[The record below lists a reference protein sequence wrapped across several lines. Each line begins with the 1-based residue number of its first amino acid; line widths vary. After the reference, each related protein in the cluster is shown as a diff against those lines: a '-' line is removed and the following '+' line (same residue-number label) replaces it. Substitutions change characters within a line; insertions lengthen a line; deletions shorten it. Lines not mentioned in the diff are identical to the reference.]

1 MPLSIETV
9 PGKHADVKA
18 IPSRAALGRELGEAR
33 RAIGRAVRLVLE
45 HVPGMTAVNV
55 ALVVVQGLLPLAA
68 LYVMKLVIDA
78 VTAAASAPERGPA
91 IASVLVLVGAA
102 AAVALLT
109 AACRALASYTAEVQ
123 ALVLTDI
130 ITDQVHA
137 HSVRI
142 DLAYY
147 EDPAYWNSLHRAQAE
162 GPYRLGMIVNDLV
175 RVGQNGLS
183 VVAVGGF
190 IVSFS
195 PVVGLVLIG
204 AGLPAAL
211 SQIWFSRRLYDLRLA
226 QTETERKALY
236 YHQMITGAAHAQDV
250 RQLGLGRLFRERYSG
265 LRESLRS
272 ATLAVSRSRASWA
285 VLTQG
290 LVTAAVF
297 GSFAVI
303 ALMAARGEL
312 SIGDLVAFFAGFQ
325 LCIGYTQ
332 SIFSSLNA
340 LYEDQLFLR
349 NLFEFLDLEPGV
361 AVPVESRSAV
371 FEREILF
378 EDVSFAYPRAAA
390 PALRRVGL
398 SLRRGEVIAL
408 VGENGAGKS
417 TFVKLLTRLYD
428 PSSGRITVDGVDLR
442 ETDPA
447 AWRRQTAVLSQD
459 YVRYHLSARENIWL
473 GDIDLPPGSPR
484 VEEAARQASADAVIG
499 RLPDA
504 YSALLGK
511 MFRDGHDLSTG
522 EWQKVA
528 LARAFFRDAGI
539 VILDEPA
546 SSLDALAEAEVF
558 DRFREL
564 VRGRTAVLVSHR
576 FSTVLLADRIYV
588 FHRGEVVEEGTHA
601 ELMAKGGRYAE
612 MFLAQAGPYR

>member
-1 MPLSIETV
+1 
-9 PGKHADVKA
+9 VKA
-18 IPSRAALGRELGEAR
+18 IPSRATLGRELGEVR
-33 RAIGRAVRLVLE
+33 RAVGRAVRLVLE
-45 HVPGMTAVNV
+45 HVPGLTAVNV

-68 LYVMKLVIDA
+68 LYVMKLVIDTA
-78 VTAAASAPERGPA
+78 TAAASAPDRGPA

-109 AACRALASYTAEVQ
+109 TACRALASYTAEVQ

-162 GPYRLGMIVNDLV
+162 GPYRVGMIVNDLV

-211 SQIWFSRRLYDLRLA
+211 SQIWFSRRLYNLRLA
-226 QTETERKALY
+226 QTETERKAWY
-236 YHQMITGAAHAQDV
+236 YHLMITGAEHAPDV
-250 RQLGLGRLFRERYSG
+250 RQFGLGRLFRERYGG
-265 LRESLRS
+265 LRMSLRS

-312 SIGDLVAFFAGFQ
+312 SIGDLVVFFAGFQ

-349 NLFEFLDLEPGV
+349 NLFEFLDLEPGG
-361 AVPVESRSAV
+361 AVPAEPRPAV
-371 FEREILF
+371 FEGEIRF
-378 EDVSFAYPRAAA
+378 EDVSFAYPRAAV

>member
-1 MPLSIETV
+1 M
-9 PGKHADVKA
+9 KA
-18 IPSRAALGRELGEAR
+18 IPSRAALLRELVEVRTAVL
-33 RAIGRAVRLVLE
+33 RAVRLVFA
-45 HVPGMTAVNV
+45 HVPGLTTVNV
-55 ALVVVQGLLPLAA
+55 VLVVVQGLLPLAA

-78 VTAAASAPERGPA
+78 VTAGVSAVDRDAVTAG
-91 IASVLVLVGAA
+91 VLVLVAA
-102 AAVALLT
+102 AAAIALL
-109 AACRALASYTAEVQ
+109 AAVCRALSTYTAEVQ
-123 ALVLTDI
+123 SLVLTDI
-130 ITDQVHA
+130 ITDLVHA
-137 HSVRI
+137 HSVRL

-147 EDPAYWNSLHRAQAE
+147 EDPAYWDSLHRAQAE
-162 GPYRLGMIVNDLV
+162 GPYRVGKIVDDLV
-175 RVGQNGLS
+175 QVGQNGLS
-183 VVAVGGF
+183 VAAVGGF

-204 AGLPAAL
+204 AALPAAL
-211 SQIWFSRRLYDLRLA
+211 AQVLFSRRLYDLRLE
-226 QTETERKALY
+226 QTEAERKAWY
-236 YHQMITGAAHAQDV
+236 YHLMITGAEHAPEV
-250 RQLGLGRLFRERYSG
+250 RQFGLGPLFRERYRG
-265 LRESLRS
+265 LRESLRT
-272 ATLAVSRSRASWA
+272 ATLAVSRSRASWV

-303 ALMAARGEL
+303 ALMAVRGEL
-312 SIGDLVAFFAGFQ
+312 SLGALVVFFAGFQ

-332 SIFSSLNA
+332 SIFSSINA

-349 NLFEFLDLEPGV
+349 NLFEFLDLEPKV
-361 AVPVESRSAV
+361 APPAAPVPLPAP
-371 FEREILF
+371 FAREVRF
-378 EDVSFAYPRAAA
+378 EDVSFAYPSAAR
-390 PALRRVGL
+390 PALRHVDL
-398 SLRRGEVIAL
+398 AIRRGEVIAL

-417 TFVKLLTRLYD
+417 TFIKLLTRLYD
-428 PSSGRITVDGVDLR
+428 PTSGRVTVDGVDLR
-442 ETDPA
+442 ETDPD

-473 GDIDLPPGSPR
+473 GDVDLPPGSPR
-484 VEEAARQASADAVIG
+484 VEEAARQAAADAVIG

-504 YSALLGK
+504 YSTLLGK
-511 MFRDGHDLSTG
+511 MFQDGHDLSTG

-546 SSLDALAEAEVF
+546 SSLDALAEAEIF

-576 FSTVLLADRIYV
+576 FSTVLLADRICV
-588 FHRGEVVEEGTHA
+588 FDRGEIVEQGTHA
-601 ELMAKGGRYAE
+601 ELMAKGGRYAQ